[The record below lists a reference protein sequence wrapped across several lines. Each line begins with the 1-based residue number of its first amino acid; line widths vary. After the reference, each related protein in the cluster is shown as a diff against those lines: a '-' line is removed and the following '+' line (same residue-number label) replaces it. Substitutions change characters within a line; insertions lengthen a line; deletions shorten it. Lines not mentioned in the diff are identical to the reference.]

1 MRFKEAKRIAAA
13 LLSVAVISS
22 LMIPSAA
29 FAVVNLGT
37 VSVSMQGSVSVASGS
52 SVAVAAYAN
61 PEYSDQLPN
70 CMNSYCP
77 SGCDFG
83 NTGQSCQDKATGQCT
98 CYGYG
103 YSRYY
108 PSCTVSSSDSSVA
121 RASWSGGTLS
131 ISGYAPGTATIT
143 VYPSLRLFSS
153 APASIVVNVYGGQ
166 TTTSSETS
174 SSAPSVSEQSANS
187 SSGQVSTSPA
197 AQPKAASVVSVVSN
211 VAKGDGA
218 AESGETE
225 SAEAEDT
232 FRIGDEGVSIPELL
246 AKYAGTDKVLSLWGG
261 DNEEAPQYI
270 WEIPGSKLSTDA
282 DLNVDLAISKLA
294 AGDGKVGELLSD
306 VAYSA
311 FSIAHGGDLPG
322 TMQLFWR
329 TADLIDNDAV
339 VDVYWFD
346 EASATFEKVYS
357 NLKTAEGYVCF
368 NVAKGGTFV
377 VSTNSDLEDVNKASD
392 QVGSSTS
399 NRDGQD
405 SSATAQNE
413 QSGGFPWIVLTVA
426 GCIVVVVGVAI
437 AAFVSK
443 KRVGNAEN
451 SPKGDGNNEE
461 D

>member
-1 MRFKEAKRIAAA
+1 MKLKRIAAA
-13 LLSVAVISS
+13 LLSVVIASS
-22 LMIPSAA
+22 LIIPNTA

-37 VSVSMQGSVSVASGS
+37 VSISMQGSVSVASGS

-83 NTGQSCQDKATGQCT
+83 NTGQSCEDKATGQCT

-131 ISGYAPGTATIT
+131 IAGYAPGTATIT

-153 APASIVVNVYGGQ
+153 APASIVVNVYGQ
-166 TTTSSETS
+166 QPATPAET
-174 SSAPSVSEQSANS
+174 PSVTPSADGAS
-187 SSGQVSTSPA
+187 DSGSNQVSVAPA
-197 AQPKAASVVSVVSN
+197 AQPKATSVVSVVSSI
-211 VAKGDGA
+211 AKEDG
-218 AESGETE
+218 STDSSETE
-225 SAEAEDT
+225 SAKAEDT
-232 FRIGDEGVSIPELL
+232 FHIGDEGVSVPELL
-246 AKYAGTDKVLSLWGG
+246 SQYAGTDKILSLWGG

-270 WEIPGSKLSTDA
+270 WEIPASKLSADA
-282 DLNVDLAISKLA
+282 DLNIDLAVSKLES
-294 AGDGKVGELLSD
+294 GEGKIGELLSG
-306 VAYSA
+306 VTYSA
-311 FSIAHGGDLPG
+311 FSIAHESDLPG

-329 TADLIDNDAV
+329 TADSIDNGAV

-346 EASATFEKVYS
+346 EASSTFEKVYS

-377 VSTNSDLEDVNKASD
+377 VSEDSGLEKIGKSESGADGTSTDSADEDAGGISANDANGMNWLLVAIGGCAVAI
-392 QVGSSTS
+392 VG
-399 NRDGQD
+399 
-405 SSATAQNE
+405 
-413 QSGGFPWIVLTVA
+413 
-426 GCIVVVVGVAI
+426 VVVV
-437 AAFVSK
+437 FVVK
-443 KRVGNAEN
+443 KRFG
-451 SPKGDGNNEE
+451 KGDAIGAKSEGEGDNEKE
-461 D
+461 

>member
-1 MRFKEAKRIAAA
+1 MNVKKTKRMAMA
-13 LLSVAVISS
+13 LFSVAIASS
-22 LMIPSAA
+22 LMIPNAA

-61 PEYSDQLPN
+61 PAYSDQLPN

-83 NTGQSCQDKATGQCT
+83 NTGQSCEDKATGQCT

-131 ISGYAPGTATIT
+131 IAGYAPGTATIT
-143 VYPSLRLFSS
+143 VYPSMRLFSS
-153 APASIVVNVYGGQ
+153 APASIEVNVYGQQATAPTVTPSTGG
-166 TTTSSETS
+166 SSDS
-174 SSAPSVSEQSANS
+174 G
-187 SSGQVSTSPA
+187 SGQVSAAPA
-197 AQPKAASVVSVVSN
+197 AQPKAASVVSVVSSI
-211 VAKGDGA
+211 AKGDGSSD
-218 AESGETE
+218 SGEVE

-232 FRIGDEGVSIPELL
+232 FHIGDEGVSIPELL
-246 AKYAGTDKVLSLWGG
+246 AQYAGTDKVLSLWGG
-261 DNEEAPQYI
+261 DNEESPQYI
-270 WEIPGSKLSTDA
+270 WEIPGSKLSADA
-282 DLNVDLAISKLA
+282 DLNVDLTISKLA
-294 AGDGKVGELLSD
+294 ASEGKVGELLSG
-306 VAYSA
+306 ATYSA
-311 FSIAHGGDLPG
+311 FTIPHEGDLPG

-346 EASATFEKVYS
+346 EASSTFEKVYS

-377 VSTNSDLEDVNKASD
+377 VSEDSDLEGIGKAD
-392 QVGSSTS
+392 TGASTAAVS
-399 NRDGQD
+399 EKNAENASHDGMAD
-405 SSATAQNE
+405 
-413 QSGGFPWIVLTVA
+413 GGCLPFVIG
-426 GCIVVVVGVAI
+426 GCVVVAAGVGVA
-437 AAFVSK
+437 VLVGK
-443 KRVGNAEN
+443 KRSGNVGVIGVKSEE
-451 SPKGDGNNEE
+451 DDNNEE
-461 D
+461 E

>member
-1 MRFKEAKRIAAA
+1 MKVKKIKRMA
-13 LLSVAVISS
+13 LALFSVAIASS
-22 LMIPSAA
+22 LMIPNAA

-61 PEYSDQLPN
+61 PAYSDQLPN

-83 NTGQSCQDKATGQCT
+83 NTGQSCEDKATGQCT

-131 ISGYAPGTATIT
+131 IAGYAPGTATIT
-143 VYPSLRLFSS
+143 VYPSMRLFSS
-153 APASIVVNVYGGQ
+153 APASIEVNVYGQQATAPTVTPSTGG
-166 TTTSSETS
+166 SSD
-174 SSAPSVSEQSANS
+174 P
-187 SSGQVSTSPA
+187 GQVSAAPA
-197 AQPKAASVVSVVSN
+197 SQPKAASVVSVVSSI
-211 VAKGDGA
+211 AKGDGSSD
-218 AESGETE
+218 SGEVE

-232 FRIGDEGVSIPELL
+232 FHIGDEGVSIPELL
-246 AKYAGTDKVLSLWGG
+246 AQYAGTDKVLSLWGG
-261 DNEEAPQYI
+261 DNEESPQYI
-270 WEIPGSKLSTDA
+270 WEIPGSKLSADA

-294 AGDGKVGELLSD
+294 AGEGKVGELLSG
-306 VAYSA
+306 ATYSA
-311 FSIAHGGDLPG
+311 FTIPHEGDLPG

-346 EASATFEKVYS
+346 EASSTFEKVYS

-368 NVAKGGTFV
+368 NVAKGGAFV
-377 VSTNSDLEDVNKASD
+377 VSEDSDLEGIGKVDTGAS
-392 QVGSSTS
+392 
-399 NRDGQD
+399 
-405 SSATAQNE
+405 TAA
-413 QSGGFPWIVLTVA
+413 A
-426 GCIVVVVGVAI
+426 GE
-437 AAFVSK
+437 K
-443 KRVGNAEN
+443 NAEN
-451 SPKGDGNNEE
+451 ASHDGMADGGWLPFVIGGCVVVAAGAAVAVLVGKKRSGNVGVIDVKSEEDDNNEE
-461 D
+461 E

>member
-1 MRFKEAKRIAAA
+1 MKVKKIKRMA
-13 LLSVAVISS
+13 LALFSVAIASS
-22 LMIPSAA
+22 LMIPNAA

-61 PEYSDQLPN
+61 PAYSDQLPN

-83 NTGQSCQDKATGQCT
+83 NTGQSCEDKATGQCT

-108 PSCTVSSSDSSVA
+108 PSCAVSSSDSSVA

-131 ISGYAPGTATIT
+131 IAGYAPGTATIT
-143 VYPSLRLFSS
+143 VYPSMRLFSS
-153 APASIVVNVYGGQ
+153 APASIEVNVYGQ
-166 TTTSSETS
+166 QATTPSP
-174 SSAPSVSEQSANS
+174 APSTGGS
-187 SSGQVSTSPA
+187 SDPGQVSAAPA
-197 AQPKAASVVSVVSN
+197 SQPKAASVVSVVSSI
-211 VAKGDGA
+211 AKGDGSSD
-218 AESGETE
+218 SGEVE

-232 FRIGDEGVSIPELL
+232 FRIGDGGVSIPELL
-246 AKYAGTDKVLSLWGG
+246 AQYAGTDKVLSLWGG
-261 DNEEAPQYI
+261 DNEESPQYI
-270 WEIPGSKLSTDA
+270 WEIPGSKLSADA

-294 AGDGKVGELLSD
+294 AGEGKVGELLSGTT
-306 VAYSA
+306 YSA
-311 FSIAHGGDLPG
+311 FTIPHEGDLPG

-346 EASATFEKVYS
+346 EASSTFEKVYS

-377 VSTNSDLEDVNKASD
+377 VSEDSDLEGIGKAGAGASTAA
-392 QVGSSTS
+392 VG
-399 NRDGQD
+399 
-405 SSATAQNE
+405 E
-413 QSGGFPWIVLTVA
+413 
-426 GCIVVVVGVAI
+426 
-437 AAFVSK
+437 K
-443 KRVGNAEN
+443 NAEN
-451 SPKGDGNNEE
+451 ASHDGMVDGGWLPFVIGGCVVVAAGAAVAVLVGKKRSGNVGVIDVKSEEDDNNEE
-461 D
+461 E